1 MKFYL
6 LFTKQFKFNFSVI
19 KQLQYLFFFNKF
31 ITFYCPNL
39 QNKFMKK
46 LCYGLLLLLSLTT
59 HAQEN
64 ITFQKPTSEILAL
77 ADFIRPPQI
86 KISSDNKW
94 MLFTYR
100 STYKS
105 LAELGQEEMKLAGL
119 RINPRTNM
127 ESSTMFFE
135 KIGLKRIGQQTEYTD
150 FEGMPKT
157 PSLSNFVFSPDN
169 SRLAFTNTNDA
180 GTALFVLDLTTKTVK
195 QLTAYNLN
203 ATLDAPFHWLSN
215 SKRLIITALPKEKK
229 ALLDPSKDLP
239 TGPVVSTSDGKVSQL
254 RTYQDLL
261 KNPQD
266 EQNFETL
273 VESNL
278 QFVDLDGTISNFK
291 DKGIYT
297 GLAFSPNGAY
307 VMVTTIMKPY
317 SYVVPA
323 SRFPQQTRIYDL
335 SGKEIALVNEVP
347 LTEVMPKGFSSTR
360 PGRRSMQWRDDQP
373 ATLAYVEA
381 LDSGDASKAAEFR
394 DALYTLDYPY
404 QGDGKLIFKTK
415 DRYAGVVW
423 GNDKYALV
431 HSQWYDTRNAKTFVV
446 NPSTGESKLLH
457 DRNSQDVYNDPGT
470 VHQEKNAFG
479 TYSMYIDKDKT
490 LFVGKGFTKEG
501 EFPFVEEL
509 DLHTLKKKRLYT
521 APPSELQERIGAIVN
536 PKTGELLVSLQSA
549 SVYPNYYLKNMK
561 SGKQVALTTLE
572 NPFKSLEKVHKE
584 ILNYKRKDGVEL
596 SGTLYLP
603 AGYDFD
609 KKEKLPLLMWAYPRE
624 YKNKS
629 TAGQSTA
636 NPKEFTFPSYGS
648 FIYWVSKGYA
658 VLDNA
663 AFPIVGE
670 GRKEPNDSFIEQLV
684 ANAEAAI
691 NAVDKL
697 GYIDRK
703 KVAVGGHSYGAFM
716 TAHLL
721 SNSKLFAAG
730 IARSGAYNRTL
741 TPFGFQSEQRN
752 FWDDPKL
759 YMTMSPFVSADRM
772 KTPLLLVHGGA
783 DNNPG
788 TFTLQT
794 ERYFQALKNLGA
806 PVRMVILPRE
816 AHGYVAKENI
826 FHLLWE
832 QDQFLEKYLKN

>member
-1 MKFYL
+1 
-6 LFTKQFKFNFSVI
+6 
-19 KQLQYLFFFNKF
+19 
-31 ITFYCPNL
+31 
-39 QNKFMKK
+39 MKK
-46 LCYGLLLLLSLTT
+46 LFYGLLLILSLKTQ
-59 HAQEN
+59 AQEN

-86 KISSDNKW
+86 KISDDNNW

-105 LAELGQEEMKLAGL
+105 LEELGQEEMKLAGL

-127 ESSTMFFE
+127 ESSTVFYN
-135 KIGLKRIGQQTEYTD
+135 KIGLKKIGQEIEYTD
-150 FEGMPKT
+150 FAGMPKMAA
-157 PSLSNFVFSPDN
+157 LSNFAFSPDN
-169 SRLAFTNTNDA
+169 KHLAFTNTNDT
-180 GTALFVLDLTTKTVK
+180 GTALFVLDLSTRKVK

-203 ATLDAPFHWLSN
+203 ATLDAPFQWLGTSA
-215 SKRLIITALPKEKK
+215 RLLITALPKEKN

-239 TGPVVSTSDGKVSQL
+239 TGPVVSISDGKVSQL

-273 VESNL
+273 VQSNL
-278 QFVDLDGTISNFK
+278 QFVDLDGTISKFK
-291 DKGIYT
+291 DKDIYT
-297 GLAFSPNGAY
+297 GVAFSPNGSY
-307 VMVTTIMKPY
+307 VMVTTITKPY

-360 PGRRSMQWRDDQP
+360 PGRRSLQWRDDQP

-381 LDSGDASKAAEFR
+381 LDGGDANKPAEFR

-404 QGDGKLIFKTK
+404 TGDGKQIFKTK

-446 NPSTGESKLLH
+446 NPTTGESKLLH

-470 VHQEKNAFG
+470 VYQAKNALG
-479 TYSMYIDKDKT
+479 TYSMYIDKDKV
-490 LFVGKGFTKEG
+490 LFIGKGFTKEG
-501 EFPFVEEL
+501 EYPFIEEL
-509 DLHTLKKKRLYT
+509 DLRNLKKKRLYT
-521 APPSELQERIGAIVN
+521 AAASEMQERISQIIN
-536 PKTGELLVSLQSA
+536 PKTGELLISLQSA
-549 SVYPNYYLKNMK
+549 SVYPNYYQKNMK

-609 KKEKLPLLMWAYPRE
+609 KKEKLPFLMWAYPRE
-624 YKNKS
+624 YKDKN

-670 GRKEPNDSFIEQLV
+670 GKKEPNDSFIEQLV